1 MVFDGAALAG
11 FPQPLAPEYGWS
23 LAGYLSTTTRTTY
36 DHVLSATGLAASGAR
51 CLAEI
56 CPNAMR

>member
-23 LAGYLSTTTRTTY
+23 QAGYLSTTTRTTY

-51 CLAEI
+51 CLAL
-56 CPNAMR
+56 P